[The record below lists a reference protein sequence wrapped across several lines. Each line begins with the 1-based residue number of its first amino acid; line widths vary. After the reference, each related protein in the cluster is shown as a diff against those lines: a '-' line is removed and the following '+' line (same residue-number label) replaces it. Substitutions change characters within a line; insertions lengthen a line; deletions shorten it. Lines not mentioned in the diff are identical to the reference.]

1 MSVRAL
7 EASEKRT
14 LAILGLPTAAL
25 ALAITVVTT
34 SVPVAASEFLDS
46 SVVIGGLIAIEGVL
60 ALWLPLVV
68 GSWSDRLH
76 TSVGGR
82 LPFLI
87 AGTPIAIISLALM
100 GVAGSLPVMIAVVT
114 VFFVAYFIAYEP
126 YRALYPDLIRDEIAA
141 RAQSTQAIW
150 RGAGTGMALVGGGL
164 LIAWGVLAPFIGGA
178 ILFAVCMALFLRV
191 ALPRARAAGRQSR
204 TSEADTVLAEAAD

>member
-34 SVPVAASEFLDS
+34 YVPVAASEFLDS

-68 GSWSDRLH
+68 GSWSDRLR
-76 TSVGGR
+76 TSIGGR
-82 LPFLI
+82 LPFL
-87 AGTPIAIISLALM
+87 
-100 GVAGSLPVMIAVVT
+100 VAGDSDR
-114 VFFVAYFIAYEP
+114 
-126 YRALYPDLIRDEIAA
+126 RASASRSPAS
-141 RAQSTQAIW
+141 STRCRSW
-150 RGAGTGMALVGGGL
+150 R
-164 LIAWGVLAPFIGGA
+164 
-178 ILFAVCMALFLRV
+178 
-191 ALPRARAAGRQSR
+191 SR
-204 TSEADTVLAEAAD
+204 

>member
-34 SVPVAASEFLDS
+34 YVPVAASEFLDS

-68 GSWSDRLH
+68 GSWSDRLR
-76 TSVGGR
+76 TSIGGR
-82 LPFLI
+82 LPFLV
-87 AGTPIAIISLALM
+87 AATPIACVSLAVT
-100 GVAGSLPVMIAVVT
+100 GVVETLLAH
-114 VFFVAYFIAYEP
+114 
-126 YRALYPDLIRDEIAA
+126 
-141 RAQSTQAIW
+141 
-150 RGAGTGMALVGGGL
+150 GAHGD
-164 LIAWGVLAPFIGGA
+164 GVLRR
-178 ILFAVCMALFLRV
+178 LLHRLR
-191 ALPRARAAGRQSR
+191 ALPRAVPRPHRRRDRRARAVHAGDLAWHRDRHRAHRRRPARRLGHRGGLRGRGDPLRGRDGRLPLGRAAACPPAPQRSR
-204 TSEADTVLAEAAD
+204 AARTPRA

>member
-34 SVPVAASEFLDS
+34 YVPVAASEFLDS

-68 GSWSDRLH
+68 GSWSDRLR
-76 TSVGGR
+76 TSIGGR
-82 LPFLI
+82 LPFLL
-87 AGTPIAIISLALM
+87 AATPVAFVSLTVTGLVHTLPLMAIT
-100 GVAGSLPVMIAVVT
+100 VT

-126 YRALYPDLIRDEIAA
+126 YRALYPDLIHVA
-141 RAQSTQAIW
+141 RLR
-150 RGAGTGMALVGGGL
+150 RGGPPPPPPSLSPPPPPGG
-164 LIAWGVLAPFIGGA
+164 
-178 ILFAVCMALFLRV
+178 
-191 ALPRARAAGRQSR
+191 
-204 TSEADTVLAEAAD
+204 

>member
-34 SVPVAASEFLDS
+34 YVPVAASEFLDS

-68 GSWSDRLH
+68 GSWSDRLR
-76 TSVGGR
+76 TSIGGR
-82 LPFLI
+82 LPFLV
-87 AGTPIAIISLALM
+87 AATPIACVSLAVTGVVETLPLM
-100 GVAGSLPVMIAVVT
+100 ALTVT

-126 YRALYPDLIRDEIAA
+126 YRALYPDLIDDAIAA

-150 RGAGTGMALVGGGL
+150 RGTGNRHRAHRRRPARRLGDRGALRGRGDPLRGRDGRLPLGRAAACPPAPHGTRA
-164 LIAWGVLAPFIGGA
+164 A
-178 ILFAVCMALFLRV
+178 RT
-191 ALPRARAAGRQSR
+191 PRA
-204 TSEADTVLAEAAD
+204 